1 MALLP
6 PLSFTGA
13 SVLTENTLRPQTLSI
28 EGGYITHGRF
38 PSVDLSGYLILP
50 GIIDLHGDAFERH
63 IAPRPRA
70 PFPIRSGLASAAR
83 DAAAHGVTTAW
94 FAQCWSWEGGL
105 RGPDYAEELLAEMQ
119 AFEAHAPIDIRL
131 QIRCETHMIDSR
143 ERLVAAIRRF
153 GVDYVIFNNHLPE
166 AIEVAKKDPLEFAAW
181 AKRGGRTPEEFIKL
195 LRDAKDRKHEVP
207 RHLCA
212 LSAAFD
218 TLGVTYGSHDDPDA
232 ETREEFRIL
241 GARVAEF
248 PISEKAAA
256 AAKAM
261 DDPVLMGAPNVA
273 RGGSQSGNI
282 SAQKLI
288 ERGLC
293 DALVSDYHYPAL
305 SAAAWTLVDK
315 GVCDLPT
322 AWAMISTTPARIM
335 KLSDRGCLERD
346 KRADFV
352 VINQTTREIEATVAG
367 GRIAYMSGQAGQRL
381 AQADHRMSLAA
392 E

>member
-6 PLSFTGA
+6 PLRFTGA
-13 SVLTENTLRPQTLSI
+13 TILREGALQQRSVCI
-28 EGGYITHGRF
+28 EDGRISRGAF
-38 PSVDLSGYLILP
+38 PEVDLSGYLILP

-105 RGPDYAEELLAEMQ
+105 RGPDYAEELLQ
-119 AFEAHAPIDIRL
+119 AWRDFTPQAPIDIRVQL
-131 QIRCETHMIDSR
+131 RCETHMMDSR
-143 ERLVAAIRRF
+143 DRLLAAIRHY

-166 AIEVAKKDPLEFAAW
+166 AIETAKKHPLEFAHW
-181 AKRGGRTPEEFIKL
+181 AARAGRTPEDFIKI
-195 LRDAKDRKHEVP
+195 LRDAKDRKSEVP
-207 RHLCA
+207 RHLCLLA
-212 LSAAFD
+212 EAFD
-218 TLGVTYGSHDDPDA
+218 ALGVTYGSHDDPDA
-232 ETREEFRIL
+232 ETREEFRLL
-241 GARVAEF
+241 GAHVAEF

-261 DDPVLMGAPNVA
+261 NDPVLMGAPNVA

-282 SAQKLI
+282 SAQRLI
-288 ERGLC
+288 ERSLC

-305 SAAAWTLVDK
+305 AAAAWHLVDQS
-315 GVCDLPT
+315 VRSLPE
-322 AWAMISTTPARIM
+322 AWAMISHAPAQIM
-335 KLSDRGCLERD
+335 KLSDRGNLD
-346 KRADFV
+346 FGKRADL
-352 VINQTTREIEATVAG
+352 VIVNEATRDVEATISA
-367 GRIAYMSGQAGQRL
+367 GRIAYLSGGMGQRL
-381 AQADHRMSLAA
+381 ANAGRDLPMAA

>member
-1 MALLP
+1 MSVLP
-6 PLSFTGA
+6 PLSFSGA
-13 SVLTENTLRPQTLSI
+13 SVLIDGTFRNIPFSI
-28 EGGYITHGRF
+28 AEGLISDETF
-38 PSVDLSGYLILP
+38 PEIDLSGYLILP
-50 GIIDLHGDAFERH
+50 GIVDLHGDAFERH

-70 PFPIRSGLASAAR
+70 PFPIRAGLASAAR

-119 AFEAHAPIDIRL
+119 AFEAHTPIDIRL

-143 ERLVAAIRRF
+143 ERLLAAIRRF
-153 GVDYVIFNNHLPE
+153 GVDYVVFNNHLPE
-166 AIEVAKKDPLEFAAW
+166 AIEIAKKEPLEFAAW
-181 AKRGGRTPEEFIKL
+181 AKRGGRTPEQFIKV
-195 LRDAKDRKHEVP
+195 LREAKDRKNEVP

-212 LSAAFD
+212 LAEAFD
-218 TLGVTYGSHDDPDA
+218 TLGVIYGSHDDPDA
-232 ETREEFRIL
+232 ETREEFRAL
-241 GARVAEF
+241 GAHIAEF

-261 DDPVLMGAPNVA
+261 GDPVLMGAPNVA
-273 RGGSQSGNI
+273 RGGSQAGNI

-293 DALVSDYHYPAL
+293 DALVSDYHYPTLA
-305 SAAAWTLVDK
+305 AAAWTLVDK
-315 GVCDLPT
+315 GVKDLAQ
-322 AWAMISTTPARIM
+322 AWAMISTNPARIM
-335 KLSDRGCLERD
+335 QLSDRGTLTPG

-352 VINQTTREIEATVAG
+352 VINAETREIEVTVSG
-367 GRIAYMSGQAGQRL
+367 GRIAYLAGRAGQRL
-381 AQADHRMSLAA
+381 AASGAPMRLAA

>member
-1 MALLP
+1 MAVLP

-13 SVLTENTLRPQTLSI
+13 SVLSGDRFEKRPLSI
-28 EGGYITHGRF
+28 EGGYLSTGRF
-38 PSVDLSGYLILP
+38 PELDLSGYMILP

-105 RGPDYAEELLAEMQ
+105 RGPEYAEELLAEMR
-119 AFEAHAPIDIRL
+119 AFEPQAPIDIRL

-143 ERLVAAIRRF
+143 DRLLALIRRY

-166 AIEVAKKDPLEFAAW
+166 AIEIAKKEPLEFAAW
-181 AKRGGRTPEEFIKL
+181 AKRGGRTPEEFIKV
-195 LRDAKDRKHEVP
+195 LRQAKDRKSEVP
-207 RHLCA
+207 RHLWQLA
-212 LSAAFD
+212 EAFD

-305 SAAAWTLVDK
+305 AQAAWVLVDK
-315 GVCDLPT
+315 GVRDLAG
-322 AWAMISTTPARIM
+322 AWAMISSNPARIM
-335 KLSDRGCLERD
+335 RLEDRGTLELD
-346 KRADFV
+346 KRADLV
-352 VINQTTREIEATVAG
+352 VVNETTREIEATLSG
-367 GRIAYMSGQAGQRL
+367 GRVAYLSGRIGQRL
-381 AQADHRMSLAA
+381 AAAGGEMSLAA

>member
-1 MALLP
+1 MSVLP
-6 PLSFTGA
+6 PLSFSGA
-13 SVLTENTLRPQTLSI
+13 SVLIDGAFQATSLSVA
-28 EGGYITHGRF
+28 GGRIRDEAF
-38 PSVDLSGYLILP
+38 AEVDLTGYLILP

-143 ERLVAAIRRF
+143 ERLLAAIRRF
-153 GVDYVIFNNHLPE
+153 GVDYVVFNNHLPE
-166 AIEVAKKDPLEFAAW
+166 AIEIAKKEPIEFAAW
-181 AKRGGRTPEEFIKL
+181 AKRGGRTSEEFIKV
-195 LRDAKDRKHEVP
+195 LREAKDRKSEVP
-207 RHLCA
+207 RHLWQLA
-212 LSAAFD
+212 EAFD
-218 TLGVTYGSHDDPDA
+218 ALGVRYGSHDDPDA
-232 ETREEFRIL
+232 ETREEFRLL
-241 GARVAEF
+241 GAHIAEF

-261 DDPVLMGAPNVA
+261 GDPVLMGAPNVA
-273 RGGSQSGNI
+273 RGGSQAGNI

-305 SAAAWTLVDK
+305 PAAAWALVDK
-315 GVCDLPT
+315 KVKTLAQ
-322 AWAMISTTPARIM
+322 AWALISTHPAQIM
-335 KLSDRGCLERD
+335 GLKDRGTLAPG

-352 VINQTTREIEATVAG
+352 VINAETREIEATISG
-367 GRIAYMSGQAGQRL
+367 GRIAYLTGRAGQRL
-381 AQADHRMSLAA
+381 ASAGGDLRLAA

>member
-1 MALLP
+1 MAILP
-6 PLSFTGA
+6 PLRFTGA
-13 SVLTENTLRPQTLSI
+13 TLLRDGILQRRSLCV
-28 EGGYITHGRF
+28 EQGRISRGAF
-38 PSVDLSGYLILP
+38 PEVDLSGYLILP

-70 PFPIRSGLASAAR
+70 PFPIRSGLSSAAR

-105 RGPDYAEELLAEMQ
+105 RGPDYAEELLGVLQ
-119 AFEAHAPIDIRL
+119 AFAPTALIDIRL
-131 QIRCETHMIDSR
+131 QIRCETHMVDSR
-143 ERLVAAIRRF
+143 DRLLAAIRRF

-166 AIEVAKKDPLEFAAW
+166 AIEVAKKDPMEFATW
-181 AKRGGRTPEEFIKL
+181 AKRSGRSSEEFIKV
-195 LRDAKDRKHEVP
+195 LREAKDRKSEVP

-212 LSAAFD
+212 LAEAFD
-218 TLGVTYGSHDDPDA
+218 VLGVTYGSHDDPDA
-232 ETREEFRIL
+232 ETREEFRLL
-241 GARVAEF
+241 GAHVAEF

-261 DDPVLMGAPNVA
+261 NDPVLMGAPNVA

-282 SAQKLI
+282 SAQRLI

-305 SAAAWTLVDK
+305 AAAAWALVDK
-315 GVCDLPT
+315 GVLPLPA
-322 AWAMISTTPARIM
+322 AWAMISTKPAEIM
-335 KLSDRGCLERD
+335 NLSDRGNLEFG

-352 VINQTTREIEATVAG
+352 IMDEETREIEATISN
-367 GRIAYMSGQAGQRL
+367 GRIAYLSGRVGERL
-381 AQADHRMSLAA
+381 ARSGRDVRMAA

>member
-1 MALLP
+1 MAVLP

-13 SVLTENTLRPQTLSI
+13 SVLSNGAFQTRPLSI
-28 EGGYITHGRF
+28 EGGYIARDQFT
-38 PSVDLSGYLILP
+38 PVDLSGYLIVP

-105 RGPDYAEELLAEMQ
+105 RGPDYAEELLTEMQ
-119 AFEAHAPIDIRL
+119 AFEARSPIDIRM
-131 QIRCETHMIDSR
+131 QIRCETHMVDSR
-143 ERLVAAIRRF
+143 DRLLAAIRRY

-166 AIEVAKKDPLEFAAW
+166 AIEVAKKEPLEFAAW
-181 AKRGGRTPEEFIKL
+181 AKRGGRTPEEFIKV
-195 LRDAKDRKHEVP
+195 LREAKDRKSEVP
-207 RHLCA
+207 RHLWQ
-212 LSAAFD
+212 LSEAFD

-261 DDPVLMGAPNVA
+261 EDPVLMGAPNVA

-305 SAAAWTLVDK
+305 AQAAWALVDK
-315 GVCDLPT
+315 GVRDLAA
-322 AWAMISTTPARIM
+322 AWAMISSKPAQIM
-335 KLSDRGCLERD
+335 RLEDRGTLDVD
-346 KRADFV
+346 KRADLV
-352 VINQTTREIEATVAG
+352 VINAATRDIEATISG
-367 GRIAYMSGQAGQRL
+367 GRLAYLSGLVGQRL
-381 AQADHRMSLAA
+381 AMAGGGVSLAA